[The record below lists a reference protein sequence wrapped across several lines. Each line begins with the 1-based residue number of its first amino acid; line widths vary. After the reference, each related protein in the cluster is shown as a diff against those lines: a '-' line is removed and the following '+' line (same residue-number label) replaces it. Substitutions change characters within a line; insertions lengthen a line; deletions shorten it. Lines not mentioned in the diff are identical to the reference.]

1 MRITDEKP
9 KGLGKIGGGR
19 QQVEQQSPQ
28 PVCGC
33 ENLEFLPALIQSPSD
48 LTID

>member
-9 KGLGKIGGGR
+9 KGRGAGSKLNM
-19 QQVEQQSPQ
+19 QSPQ

-33 ENLEFLPALIQSPSD
+33 ENLESKVPKLSD
-48 LTID
+48 LTIDDAFCVT